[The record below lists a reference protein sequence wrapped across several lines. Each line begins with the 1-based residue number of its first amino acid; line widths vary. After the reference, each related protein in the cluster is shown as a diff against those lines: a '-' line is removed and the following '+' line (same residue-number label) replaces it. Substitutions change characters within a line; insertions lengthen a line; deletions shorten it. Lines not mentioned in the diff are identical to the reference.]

1 VRLAAALLLGALA
14 LAAPAGASE
23 ERPTLAELETELY
36 CPTCASPLDQS
47 DAPIAQRMK
56 AYVRDLIA
64 EGRTKGEIK
73 DEMVAQFGERVLA
86 APPRRGFNL
95 LAWVLPF
102 AGLFAGGGAVGFAA
116 WRWSRRREAD
126 APAEE
131 VADPT
136 LNGHARLDPEL
147 DRRLDEALARY
158 DD

>member
-1 VRLAAALLLGALA
+1 MRLAAALLLGALA

-56 AYVRDLIA
+56 AYVSDLIA

-73 DEMVAQFGERVLA
+73 EEMVAQFGERVLA

-102 AGLFAGGGAVGFAA
+102 AGLLVGGGAVGFAA
-116 WRWSRRREAD
+116 WRWSRGRED
-126 APAEE
+126 APAAGG
-131 VADPT
+131 ADPA
-136 LNGHARLDPEL
+136 LNGRSRLDPEL